1 VIVVHWI
8 LCYPPTSSEC
18 KMTADAFASIST
30 SYVLLIG
37 PAMHVHGR
45 QRLTTSR
52 RDRGVQIFFDPHIH
66 RRSLIRTYM
75 CLGISLLGPTRGTS
89 IKFNVNTLFFRM
101 QAPIR
106 QGGGCVLCISQCLS
120 LIANQTTS
128 STSPHYQARST
139 ETESNRKQRT

>member
-1 VIVVHWI
+1 MNVVQWI

-18 KMTADAFASIST
+18 KMTEDAFASFST
-30 SYVLLIG
+30 TYVLLIG
-37 PAMHVHGR
+37 PAMNVHGR

-52 RDRGVQIFFDPHIH
+52 RDRGVQTFFDPHIH
-66 RRSLIRTYM
+66 RRSLIPTYK
-75 CLGISLLGPTRGTS
+75 CLGISMLGPTRGTS
-89 IKFNVNTLFFRM
+89 IKSNVNNLFFRM

-106 QGGGCVLCISQCLS
+106 QGGSVLCTSQYLS

-128 STSPHYQARST
+128 STSLHYQARST